1 MDELADSVNHLLLI
15 GIFLINIGFV
25 SLALK
30 YVMKP
35 TTYVEAVEFLS
46 TKIGIAIVVLGG
58 MHFFNMFALVRYR
71 KSRLFR
77 KLAPNTEDRDTQE
90 RLTTRN
96 VQRTVWSP
104 CPTRH
109 SRQGAHPKGRRN
121 LPSAFFHCQ

>member
-46 TKIGIAIVVLGG
+46 TKIGIAIVVLGS

-90 RLTTRN
+90 TADNQKR
-96 VQRTVWSP
+96 
-104 CPTRH
+104 PTNGLEPLSH
-109 SRQGAHPKGRRN
+109 PAH
-121 LPSAFFHCQ
+121 